1 MNLDT
6 NSFFVGIGIA
16 VLFLICIGVLI
27 KLVFKT
33 NTVVNSE
40 EFSNSSDETENIDE
54 SRNEAENG
62 SENEST
68 NKSENETYESKTI
81 SVNTGS
87 NRRDSKIGSSLEFA
101 YIDES
106 CEEIG
111 SNDEKSLQITS
122 FPSPAPGPGPT
133 IPITVSTK
141 CSPCKN
147 SQNDQTNQ
155 KEEDSDLV
163 NKNPEVMP
171 HADLYD
177 KYLEP
182 NPNTDSP
189 YGFVFFPNKY
199 WKQWQTKAP
208 VCIPTTPCKVQ
219 PTCTNGVPVD
229 VLDYTQVGSIMPKF
243 EYKEEYKE

>member
-40 EFSNSSDETENIDE
+40 EFLNSSEEENEETQNLDSSKDE
-54 SRNEAENG
+54 SKE
-62 SENEST
+62 
-68 NKSENETYESKTI
+68 ETYESKTI

-101 YIDES
+101 YIDEA

-147 SQNDQTNQ
+147 GQTEQNDN
-155 KEEDSDLV
+155 EDNSKLV